1 MIIML
6 MLPEWDI
13 RTHRISCHR
22 NSFVDILS
30 IVCHGHILYHHWL
43 EQGCCTIFPF
53 ALCTYW
59 YHSKYTLHKDP
70 ISPTFHQLRTMN
82 TISHIQIHRFNI
94 ISMVWKLTQRIKA
107 RLWND
112 ILPGHKLVLQST
124 SNLSEPSHAFPPL
137 APAVLMVLILDFI
150 PPPHVLEQSSHCSH
164 SFHLQSTTI
173 T

>member
-1 MIIML
+1 METHIYSCRKQYADLKMIIML

-30 IVCHGHILYHHWL
+30 IVCHGHILHHHWL

-70 ISPTFHQLRTMN
+70 ISPTFHQLRTMK

-94 ISMVWKLTQRIKA
+94 IWMNSRNQNYIMKLCTTWTQISVT
-107 RLWND
+107 
-112 ILPGHKLVLQST
+112 I
-124 SNLSEPSHAFPPL
+124 NL
-137 APAVLMVLILDFI
+137 
-150 PPPHVLEQSSHCSH
+150 
-164 SFHLQSTTI
+164 
-173 T
+173 

>member
-6 MLPEWDI
+6 MSREWDM
-13 RTHRISCHR
+13 RTHHISCYC

-30 IVCHGHILYHHWL
+30 IVCHRHILHHHWL

-70 ISPTFHQLRTMN
+70 NAPSFHQLRTLK

-94 ISMVWKLTQRIKA
+94 ISMVWKFYELKES
-107 RLWND
+107 RLDYGMIYYLDTNQCYNQLL
-112 ILPGHKLVLQST
+112 ICPSRRMLFLRQPLQ
-124 SNLSEPSHAFPPL
+124 F
-137 APAVLMVLILDFI
+137 
-150 PPPHVLEQSSHCSH
+150 
-164 SFHLQSTTI
+164 
-173 T
+173 

>member
-1 MIIML
+1 MSR
-6 MLPEWDI
+6 EWDM
-13 RTHRISCHR
+13 RTHHISCYC

-30 IVCHGHILYHHWL
+30 IVCHRHILHHHWL

-70 ISPTFHQLRTMN
+70 ISPTFHQLRTMK
-82 TISHIQIHRFNI
+82 TISHIHIHWFNI
-94 ISMVWKLTQRIKA
+94 ILWTQRITA

-137 APAVLMVLILDFI
+137 APAVLMVLVLYFI
-150 PPPHVLEQSSHCSH
+150 PPPHVLEHWFHCSH
-164 SFHLQSTTI
+164 SFHSQSTTI